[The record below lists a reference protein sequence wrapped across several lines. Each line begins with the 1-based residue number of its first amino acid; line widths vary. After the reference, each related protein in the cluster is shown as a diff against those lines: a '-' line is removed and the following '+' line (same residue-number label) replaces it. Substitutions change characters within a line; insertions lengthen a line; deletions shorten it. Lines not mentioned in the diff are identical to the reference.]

1 MAKKPGK
8 FEREFTAY
16 VDDYPFKTLARGIDE
31 ILRALKTAKR
41 KIKKTKKRRDP
52 KRTAHA

>member
-16 VDDYPFKTLARGIDE
+16 VGDYPFKTLARGIDE
-31 ILRALKTAKR
+31 ILHMLKKVIATQ
-41 KIKKTKKRRDP
+41 KTKKQRKVQR
-52 KRTAHA
+52 